1 MIKKRQ
7 QLVREG
13 NRRQPVLGGE
23 VWLVGAGP
31 GDVELLTLKALR
43 VIEQADVVVYD
54 RLVSPQ
60 IMALVPETALCIDV
74 GKSCGD
80 HRLTQPQINQ
90 LLSELARAGQRVIRL
105 KGGDPFIFGRGG
117 EELDALQQVGIGCH
131 VIPGITAAAGCAAA
145 VGLPLTHRDCAQ
157 SLRFMTGHTRESQGM
172 AEMHRLPDSGETLVF
187 YMGIGHSAE
196 LCRQLIRQ
204 GMSGATPLAIIEKG
218 TCEEQRLM
226 IATLA
231 TLPALL
237 VRYQPQSPGLLII
250 GEVVSYCR
258 SPALRLSDALPLGE
272 HLGPAAA

>member
-1 MIKKRQ
+1 
-7 QLVREG
+7 VREA
-13 NRRQPVLGGE
+13 NHRQPVVAGE

-31 GDVELLTLKALR
+31 GDAELLTLKALR

-60 IMALVPETALCIDV
+60 IMALVPEKALCIDV
-74 GKSCGD
+74 GKSSGD

-90 LLSELARAGQRVIRL
+90 LLAELARADQRVIRL

-117 EELDALQQVGIGCH
+117 EELDALQQQGIDCH

-157 SLRFMTGHTRESQGM
+157 SLRFMTGHTRESQGI
-172 AEMHRLPDSGETLVF
+172 AELNRVPDKGETLIF

-196 LCRQLIRQ
+196 LCSQLIRQ
-204 GMSGATPLAIIEKG
+204 GMSGATPLAIVEKG
-218 TCEEQRLM
+218 TCEDQRLM
-226 IATLA
+226 IGTLA
-231 TLPALL
+231 TFPALL
-237 VRYQPQSPGLLII
+237 ARYQPQSPGLLII

-258 SPALRLSDALPLGE
+258 SSALRLSDALPHDEYLD
-272 HLGPAAA
+272 PAAA